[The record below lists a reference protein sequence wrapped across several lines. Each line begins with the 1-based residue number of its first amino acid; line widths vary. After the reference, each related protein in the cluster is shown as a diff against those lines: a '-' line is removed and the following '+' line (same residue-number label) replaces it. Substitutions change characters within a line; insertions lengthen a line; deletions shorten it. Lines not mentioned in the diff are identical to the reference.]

1 MKENNNVYAV
11 ILAGGSGQR
20 FWPLSRRAK
29 PKQFLPILG
38 EKSLF
43 GETLNRINTLV
54 PSKNIVIVTNK
65 AYKKEISRQSK
76 TLRIPSS
83 NILMEPSGKNTAPAI
98 YWAALKIKKQNP
110 RGIMI
115 VLPSDHLIEKKQR
128 FLSVLKKSI
137 AFAQKDFLV
146 TLGINPTR
154 PETGYGYIKT
164 AKSIDSKKTGFLVSQ
179 FTEKPNL
186 TKAKQFV
193 KSKKFFWNS
202 GMFIWKADTICH
214 EFEIS
219 LPNIVKLFN
228 NKCAQNQVGIFWSKL
243 PSVSIDYGI
252 LEKAKKVAIVPTGNI
267 QWSDLGSWESL
278 WEVFSKNRADN
289 VIKGDVTAINC
300 EGSLILGSEKMIG
313 VVGLKD
319 IVVVDTDDAL
329 LICSKNQSQRVKE
342 LVVSL
347 EKTKKNIC

>member
-1 MKENNNVYAV
+1 MKKNNDVFAV

-20 FWPLSRRAK
+20 FWPMSRRAK

-38 EKSLF
+38 KKSLF

-54 PSKNIVIVTNK
+54 PSKNIVVVTNK

-76 TLRIPSS
+76 TLKIPLS
-83 NILMEPSGKNTAPAI
+83 NILMEPSGKNTASAI

-110 RGIMI
+110 NGVMI
-115 VLPSDHLIEKKQR
+115 VLPSDHLIEKKQK
-128 FLSVLKKSI
+128 FLSVLKKAI

-146 TLGINPTR
+146 TLGIDPTR

-164 AKSIDSKKTGFLVSQ
+164 AKAIDVKKTGFLVSQ

-186 TKAKQFV
+186 AKAKQFV

-202 GMFIWKADTICH
+202 GMFIWKADTIGC
-214 EFEIS
+214 EFEKS
-219 LPNIVKLFN
+219 LPKIVKLFN
-228 NKCAQNQVGIFWSKL
+228 NKCAQNQVGTFWSKL
-243 PSVSIDYGI
+243 PSISIDYGI

-267 QWSDLGSWESL
+267 KWSDLGSWESL
-278 WEVFSKNRADN
+278 WEVFSNSKVDN
-289 VIKGDVTAINC
+289 VVKGDVTTINC
-300 EGSLILGSEKMIG
+300 EGSLIMGSKKLIG

-319 IVVVDTDDAL
+319 VVVIDTEDAL
-329 LICSKNQSQRVKE
+329 LVCPKDQSQDVKA
-342 LVVSL
+342 LVVLL
-347 EKTKKNIC
+347 EKMKKNIC